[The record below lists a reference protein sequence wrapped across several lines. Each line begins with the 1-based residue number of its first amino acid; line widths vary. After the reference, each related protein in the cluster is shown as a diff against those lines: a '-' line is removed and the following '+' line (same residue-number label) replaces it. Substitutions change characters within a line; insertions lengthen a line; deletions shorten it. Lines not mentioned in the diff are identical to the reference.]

1 MSAPNPMPRPGGA
14 KFVEPR
20 FKDAG
25 AFEKPTRKRV
35 NPVSAAK
42 RKKRAEA
49 ELAGVFEDVICRS
62 HGVCELLGDRP
73 ATEMHHRRRAG
84 RVDSVENLLHLSSFA
99 HHQMIHANPAWARR
113 HGLLLGAGDHSD
125 VLVVSC
131 PLSCEAD
138 HRTPNTRTCS
148 GTMGPQNLGGPGA
161 GETAPDLDSTC
172 KEELT

>member
-84 RVDSVENLLHLSSFA
+84 RVDSVENLLHLSSYA
-99 HHQMIHANPAWARR
+99 HHGLIHANPDWSYR
-113 HGLLLGAGDHSD
+113 HGLLLRGKDSPDLLIVG
-125 VLVVSC
+125 C
-131 PLSCEAD
+131 PLSCLID
-138 HRTPNTRTCS
+138 HRPDRR
-148 GTMGPQNLGGPGA
+148 LL
-161 GETAPDLDSTC
+161 GETCPTDGAP
-172 KEELT
+172 